1 MSTGEPGRTLD
12 WEGGTL
18 DELLGLLG
26 EPALSAYI
34 EAVRPGSGQAVGE
47 IHVVAGG
54 VAETVAG
61 ERRGDEG
68 LAYIK
73 KIPGL
78 RFRVTPAM
86 PNDEGLLLPPPD
98 SEGDLATRPVTA
110 IMRYCEDFVL
120 TCALELQRGPE
131 NARISYRRGEIV
143 RTLVDGSE
151 SSERLPDVMGWN
163 EGTWRVVLPAM
174 NLPRPKK
181 PQRPAPGE
189 VGGGT
194 LFGIPAPVI
203 PGLTGPPTPAPA
215 SAPGMTAAPPAP
227 APAAPKA
234 PTPAPVAR
242 PAASPEPQRPI
253 VRPVTAPAPSPF
265 MPTTPAPVL
274 VSAPGSTV
282 PAARPASAS
291 PPAMASAPA
300 TVVDLA
306 PPHMTPARP
315 ASVPSGIARQAPDDT
330 RATPPAQLT
339 GPPRPSTHR
348 PAPPRTF
355 ASLPLVVHV
364 VLGIA
369 LGSAVVAGYWAF
381 LRYGAEIGLR

>member
-78 RFRVTPAM
+78 RFRVTPAI

-98 SEGDLATRPVTA
+98 VEGDLAKRPVTA
-110 IMRYCEDFVL
+110 IMRFCEDFVL

-131 NARISYRRGEIV
+131 NARISYRRGEII

-151 SSERLPDVMGWN
+151 SPERLPDVIGWS
-163 EGTWRVVLPAM
+163 EGTWRIVLPQM

-203 PGLTGPPTPAPA
+203 PGLSGPPSATLPPAM
-215 SAPGMTAAPPAP
+215 APGMTAAP
-227 APAAPKA
+227 APAAPMA
-234 PTPAPVAR
+234 ATPAPAAR
-242 PAASPEPQRPI
+242 PAASPDPQRPI

-265 MPTTPAPVL
+265 MPTTPAPVP
-274 VSAPGSTV
+274 VSAP
-282 PAARPASAS
+282 AARLAP

-315 ASVPSGIARQAPDDT
+315 VSVPSGIARPALDDT

-339 GPPRPSTHR
+339 GPPRPSSQR

-364 VLGIA
+364 VLGVA

>member
-1 MSTGEPGRTLD
+1 MITADSGRTLD

-54 VAETVAG
+54 VSETIAG
-61 ERRGDEG
+61 EHRGDEG
-68 LAYIK
+68 LSYIK

-78 RFRVTPAM
+78 RFRVTPAL
-86 PNDEGLLLPPPD
+86 PNDEGLLLPPPED
-98 SEGDLATRPVTA
+98 EGQLSQRPVTA
-110 IMRYCEDFVL
+110 LMRYCEEFVL
-120 TCALELQRGPE
+120 TCALELARGQE
-131 NARISYRRGEIV
+131 NARISYRRGEII

-151 SSERLPDVMGWN
+151 SSERLPDVMGWS
-163 EGTWRVVLPAM
+163 EGTWRIVLPQL

-189 VGGGT
+189 LGGGT

-203 PGLTGPPTPAPA
+203 PGLSGGPGTTPSPAPMPGMSAPRVAAPVPAPASMSAVPAGTPAPA
-215 SAPGMTAAPPAP
+215 SRP
-227 APAAPKA
+227 A
-234 PTPAPVAR
+234 PTPAPLSR
-242 PAASPEPQRPI
+242 PAA
-253 VRPVTAPAPSPF
+253 TPAAAS
-265 MPTTPAPVL
+265 MSTSAHTPAPKP
-274 VSAPGSTV
+274 AP
-282 PAARPASAS
+282 A
-291 PPAMASAPA
+291 AMASAPA
-300 TVVDLA
+300 TVLDLA

-315 ASVPSGIARQAPDDT
+315 VAVPSGIARPVEDDT
-330 RATPPAQLT
+330 RATPPPQVT
-339 GPPRPSTHR
+339 GPPRPTMNR
-348 PAPPRTF
+348 PAPPRSF

-364 VLGIA
+364 VLGVA

>member
-1 MSTGEPGRTLD
+1 MITADSGRTLD

-54 VAETVAG
+54 VSETIAG
-61 ERRGDEG
+61 DRRGDDG
-68 LAYIK
+68 LSYIK

-98 SEGDLATRPVTA
+98 DEGQLSQRPVTA
-110 IMRYCEDFVL
+110 LMRYCEDFVL
-120 TCALELQRGPE
+120 TCALELARGQE
-131 NARISYRRGEIV
+131 TARISYRRGEIV

-163 EGTWRVVLPAM
+163 EGTWRIVLPQL

-189 VGGGT
+189 LGGGT

-203 PGLTGPPTPAPA
+203 PGLSGGPGTPGPAPMPGMSAAPSVAAPVPAPKSAVPAATPAPTSRPAATPAPLSRPAVTPTPAPTSTPA
-215 SAPGMTAAPPAP
+215 HTPAPKPAP
-227 APAAPKA
+227 APA
-234 PTPAPVAR
+234 PA
-242 PAASPEPQRPI
+242 
-253 VRPVTAPAPSPF
+253 
-265 MPTTPAPVL
+265 
-274 VSAPGSTV
+274 
-282 PAARPASAS
+282 
-291 PPAMASAPA
+291 AMASAPA
-300 TVVDLA
+300 TVLDLA

-315 ASVPSGIARQAPDDT
+315 VSVPSGIARPVADDT
-330 RATPPAQLT
+330 RATPPPQVT
-339 GPPRPSTHR
+339 GPPRPTVNR
-348 PAPPRTF
+348 PAPPRSF

-364 VLGIA
+364 VLGVA

>member
-1 MSTGEPGRTLD
+1 MITADSGRTLD

-54 VAETVAG
+54 VSETIAG
-61 ERRGDEG
+61 EHRGDDG
-68 LAYIK
+68 LSYIK

-78 RFRVTPAM
+78 RFRVTPAL
-86 PNDEGLLLPPPD
+86 PNDEGLLLPPPED
-98 SEGDLATRPVTA
+98 EGQLSQRPVTA
-110 IMRYCEDFVL
+110 LMRYCEEFVL
-120 TCALELQRGPE
+120 TCALELARGQE
-131 NARISYRRGEIV
+131 NARISYRRGEII

-151 SSERLPDVMGWN
+151 SSERLPDVMAWN
-163 EGTWRVVLPAM
+163 EGTWRIVLPQL

-189 VGGGT
+189 LGGGT

-203 PGLTGPPTPAPA
+203 PGLSGGPGTPSPAPMPGMAAAPRVAAQAPAPMSAGPAATPVPTSRPAPTAAPLSRPAPTPAPA
-215 SAPGMTAAPPAP
+215 PMPTAAHTPAPKPAHTPAPKP
-227 APAAPKA
+227 APAA
-234 PTPAPVAR
+234 V
-242 PAASPEPQRPI
+242 
-253 VRPVTAPAPSPF
+253 
-265 MPTTPAPVL
+265 
-274 VSAPGSTV
+274 
-282 PAARPASAS
+282 
-291 PPAMASAPA
+291 ASAPA
-300 TVVDLA
+300 TVLDLA
-306 PPHMTPARP
+306 PPHMTPAHP
-315 ASVPSGIARQAPDDT
+315 VAVPSGIARPAEDET
-330 RATPPAQLT
+330 RATPPPQVT
-339 GPPRPSTHR
+339 GPPRPSINR
-348 PAPPRTF
+348 PAPPRSF

-364 VLGIA
+364 VLGVA